1 MKESENRLEYQIT
14 RWPEQAPIIMIMYI
28 IFSLH
33 GHPPPLACPNISPH
47 PERDTW
53 LGGLAHPPSRK
64 TRRRLEK
71 KLEQMI
77 ISIWERERERE
88 RVTCLG

>member
-28 IFSLH
+28 IFPLH
-33 GHPPPLACPNISPH
+33 GQPPPLACPNISPP

-53 LGGLAHPPSRK
+53 LGGLAIRQVAK
-64 TRRRLEK
+64 LGGDLEK
-71 KLEQMI
+71 KNW
-77 ISIWERERERE
+77 SK
-88 RVTCLG
+88 